1 MVVDAGIIDNG
12 AYPKGI
18 AGIGAGGK
26 FTAEPTQSSGLQF
39 AVAGF
44 MTFPITADNL
54 REFKAT
60 RELLKLTE
68 AVTNDGIGG
77 CTEIFGIAVRLAYES
92 LYDAG

>member
-1 MVVDAGIIDNG
+1 MA
-12 AYPKGI
+12 
-18 AGIGAGGK
+18 
-26 FTAEPTQSSGLQF
+26 
-39 AVAGF
+39 
-44 MTFPITADNL
+44 FPITADNL